1 MKSTIASLLIAIIAL
16 SSGLAAQSRT
26 GSSAPLGSGNG
37 NLPRAPDPRT
47 SGPDTLP
54 RVLYLTGKVV
64 IDDGTLLSERVL
76 IQSNCEGTV
85 KTYGYTRR

>member
-1 MKSTIASLLIAIIAL
+1 MKSTIVSLLIPIIAL

-26 GSSAPLGSGNG
+26 GSGAPLGSVPG

-47 SGPDTLP
+47 NGPDTLP

-64 IDDGTLLSERVL
+64 IDDGTLLERK
-76 IQSNCEGTV
+76 SSHP
-85 KTYGYTRR
+85 K